1 MQSDGKIQ
9 SKLLFLMIVQISLLI
24 IVVLL
29 PCDVNAQTLH
39 NQTLEEK
46 VREMRIVKDNPQI
59 SVGDYP
65 SYIEIVHKDNLDE
78 GKIYVA
84 NTDSDTVSVISA
96 KNNTKITDIPVGKR
110 PNSIGVTF
118 DKVYVANIFSDSVS
132 VISVMNNTKIGEGI
146 VVGEGPNAI
155 GRTFNVGVGEIPRVI
170 GTFDKIYVANSNADT
185 ISVISAV
192 NDTKIAD
199 IPVGKGPIAIHFTP
213 LINKLYVAN
222 ADSDTVSVILPRNDT
237 KIADIPD
244 IPISL
249 YSNSPHII
257 DSTGSYSDLLSNK
270 KYYKVYIANADS
282 DTVTV
287 ISAVND
293 TKIADIPVG
302 KGPIAIGSTTKSRVY
317 VANSG
322 SDTVSLISAVND
334 TKIADI
340 PVGEIPTDI
349 EFNSDTN
356 TLYVANSGSDT
367 VSVISTENNTKI
379 TDIPVGEIPTDIE
392 FNSDTNTLYVA
403 NSGSNG
409 ISVIDGETNK
419 VVAGVK
425 FNIYP
430 PNSGNIKCN
439 DLNFPLNQ
447 FLYVSSECKAKPNK
461 GFEFISWI
469 ENLENNSNRTIQE
482 SAEGNYILKSL
493 YDVFGY
499 KPDDPAASLF
509 QFGDYTANFKALPPP
524 IPSEYLIP
532 LYGIIITTIVGWSI
546 PSIINWIR
554 TKSNIKTLSY
564 YHKEIISIYND
575 GKLDEKDFEH
585 LNVIKNS
592 ISNDYSKGKLNER
605 HYESLQNEISI
616 SYEEIFKK
624 RIDSSINESSTN
636 KEDKKK
642 QFNKI
647 NEDIEDAYSKE
658 KITEKHY
665 NLLKEKISELENK
678 K

>member
-199 IPVGKGPIAIHFTP
+199 IPVGKDPIAIHFTP

-334 TKIADI
+334 TKIA
-340 PVGEIPTDI
+340 
-349 EFNSDTN
+349 
-356 TLYVANSGSDT
+356 
-367 VSVISTENNTKI
+367 
-379 TDIPVGEIPTDIE
+379 DIPVGEIPTDIE